1 MTTSRKE
8 ERLCERSHSL
18 SKIISK
24 LLYSPRPLASA
35 LIFFLPDLTEK
46 DSGYPLYTFILIAV
60 LELLH
65 IVIAASVKKP
75 EFRRTASQIIGIII
89 SVMGVWEL
97 LTAKLNILPQ
107 AMFPSPEIVLHQL
120 LDDSDRL
127 LTDVLYSLSVILKGY
142 IPALVLGIVLG
153 LICGWNKTLCSPL
166 TYVSAFL
173 KQIPPIVYIPYAIAL
188 LPLYSMV
195 SAFIIFAASFWPI
208 FSCTFSGVANVDKH
222 ILDSASVLKLST
234 PSMLANVIFPAS
246 LPEIF
251 IGCNQGLAYSFIL
264 LTSAE
269 MIGGNSGIGYYIKY
283 YSDFGDFKRI
293 IVGIIVIGIVI
304 TIFTFAVN
312 KLQNFLLRWRK
323 R

>member
-1 MTTSRKE
+1 MKHKLKE
-8 ERLCERSHSL
+8 
-18 SKIISK
+18 II
-24 LLYSPRPLASA
+24 LNPVNAIFLAA
-35 LIFFLPDLTEK
+35 VLILFLPNNTEK
-46 DSGYPLYTFILIAV
+46 DSGFPLYTL
-60 LELLH
+60 
-65 IVIAASVKKP
+65 IVIAASEVIYLAVSAFVKKA
-75 EFRRTASQIIGIII
+75 ELRRSTAQIIGIII
-89 SVMGVWEL
+89 SVIGAWAL
-97 LTAKLNILPQ
+97 LTAKFNVLPQ
-107 AMFPSPEIVLHQL
+107 AMFPSPEIVFHQL

-127 LTDVLYSLSVILKGY
+127 MTDVLYSLSVILKGY
-142 IPALVLGIVLG
+142 IPALILGIVLG

-188 LPLYSMV
+188 LPMYSMV

-222 ILDSASVLKLST
+222 IIDSANVLKLNT
-234 PSMLANVIFPAS
+234 PSMLANVILPAS

-304 TIFTFAVN
+304 TVFTFAVN
-312 KLQNFLLRWRK
+312 KLQSFLLRWRK

>member
-1 MTTSRKE
+1 MKQKFRKMI
-8 ERLCERSHSL
+8 LNPVNA
-18 SKIISK
+18 IF
-24 LLYSPRPLASA
+24 LAA
-35 LIFFLPDLTEK
+35 VLILFLPNKTDK
-46 DSGYPLYTFILIAV
+46 DSGFFLYTFTALAV
-60 LELLH
+60 LEIIFLAVYAL
-65 IVIAASVKKP
+65 AKKP
-75 EFRRTASQIIGIII
+75 ELRRSSAQIIGIII
-89 SVMGVWEL
+89 SVIGVWTL
-97 LTAKLNILPQ
+97 LTAKFNILPQ
-107 AMFPSPEIVLHQL
+107 AMFPSSEIVFRQL

-127 LTDVLYSLSVILKGY
+127 TSDVLYSLSVILKGY
-142 IPALVLGIVLG
+142 IPALVLGIALG

-195 SAFIIFAASFWPI
+195 SVFIIFAASFWPI

-222 ILDSASVLKLST
+222 IIDSASVLKLST
-234 PSMLANVIFPAS
+234 PSMLANVILPAS

-304 TIFTFAVN
+304 TAFTFAVN
-312 KLQNFLLRWRK
+312 KLQSFLLRWRK

>member
-1 MTTSRKE
+1 MKQKIKQTI
-8 ERLCERSHSL
+8 LNPVNAIFLVAALSL
-18 SKIISK
+18 
-24 LLYSPRPLASA
+24 LLPNNT
-35 LIFFLPDLTEK
+35 DK
-46 DSGYPLYTFILIAV
+46 DSVFPLYTFVVITALEVLNLIVSAFSKNSD
-60 LELLH
+60 L
-65 IVIAASVKKP
+65 
-75 EFRRTASQIIGIII
+75 RRTAAQIISIII
-89 SVMGVWEL
+89 SVIGAWTL
-97 LTAKLNILPQ
+97 LTAKFNILPQ
-107 AMFPSPEIVLHQL
+107 AMFPSPEIVFHQL
-120 LDDSDRL
+120 LEDSDRL
-127 LTDVLYSLSVILKGY
+127 IKDVLYSLSVILQGY
-142 IPALVLGIVLG
+142 IPALILGIVLG
-153 LICGWNKTLCSPL
+153 LICGWNETLCSPL

-208 FSCTFSGVANVDKH
+208 FSCTFSGVANVDKQ
-222 ILDSASVLKLST
+222 ILDSANVLKLST
-234 PSMLANVIFPAS
+234 PSMLMNVILPAS